1 MSFSDMYRNTG
12 SLILSTSSVGST
24 MVRVHDQGFGS
35 PSPEFCEEIIGT
47 THTFTLDH
55 HRLSIRSMAVTM
67 TSSLYKSV
75 RHWSA
80 DDGDQVDKTA
90 CIVGLSSVS
99 ILGAVMYHL
108 RKGQSICDGSYAT
121 GALRDRSAIC
131 FPSRGA
137 SISIAAARKSRSIV
151 RSLQSRRS
159 MGCV

>member
-1 MSFSDMYRNTG
+1 
-12 SLILSTSSVGST
+12 

-108 RKGQSICDGSYAT
+108 RKVSPYAMDLT
-121 GALRDRSAIC
+121 RPELCATEARSA
-131 FPSRGA
+131 SR
-137 SISIAAARKSRSIV
+137 AAARQFQSPRLV
-151 RSLQSRRS
+151 SLEAS
-159 MGCV
+159 